1 MLIPFTGR
9 IGDCRWFRIC
19 AEAETTTETSKI
31 SNTISPRRCTMASD
45 EEVFGQKATRSIHY
59 SAKTPWSVTGVTD
72 LCDAVTAGDSVNC
85 ADGVERPDVRTT
97 VRSRDLAI
105 AVSLL
110 IEFGVGVR
118 CRVRRRL
125 QQEFGS
131 TRTVCENVSG
141 LLVASDLLQTLRSGS
156 QEMRI
161 FFVYYLGAAAQS
173 DPLHA
178 SDFVEK

>member
-1 MLIPFTGR
+1 
-9 IGDCRWFRIC
+9 
-19 AEAETTTETSKI
+19 
-31 SNTISPRRCTMASD
+31 MASD

-85 ADGVERPDVRTT
+85 AVGVERPDVRTT

-110 IEFGVGVR
+110 IGFGVGVR